1 MCKYPCASSRCPKV
15 NRDTLRLPWLRSL
28 PSATS
33 RQWVRGQCVGTSSW
47 QRVTSPSQCLR
58 CGNVLTRG
66 GFSLAAA
73 FGRSQAALAGPP
85 RCREGLFAT
94 NACFFP
100 DPAL

>member
-15 NRDTLRLPWLRSL
+15 NREMLRLPWLRSL

-33 RQWVRGQCVGTSSW
+33 RRWGRGQRVHPSSW

-66 GFSLAAA
+66 GFS
-73 FGRSQAALAGPP
+73 PP
-85 RCREGLFAT
+85 RCREGLFAP